1 MKLKYLIESYT
12 HKISIYPIISV
23 IYDGE
28 VQAEYE
34 FKDDGQVIEIQ
45 VCLRPD
51 EGVVSDKFVQSFMND
66 IKFDELGPL
75 RDKAFEKFKGEKFL
89 VDPEKLTKEKVQI
102 KSSKGWEYAEEEKKD

>member
-1 MKLKYLIESYT
+1 
-12 HKISIYPIISV
+12 
-23 IYDGE
+23 
-28 VQAEYE
+28 
-34 FKDDGQVIEIQ
+34 
-45 VCLRPD
+45 
-51 EGVVSDKFVQSFMND
+51 MND